1 MHALSKQM
9 FTRFAHTAVSV
20 AAMACLMAGCST
32 TAKVAQ
38 SSKGN
43 VYLEEVTDW
52 SFEASHPAVI
62 DQATMSKVIK
72 GLYSEDGSSRM
83 SAGGSKPMR
92 IFSDE
97 DAEFLAPLLT
107 QGLSKAKPEQ
117 LVGFRVSSSAGSGSE
132 PTTGSI
138 YVQKGSIYI
147 TIAKGARVT
156 GFTPDSVART
166 ESAPSYAAAGTIGAT
181 ATVID
186 YIALAKSPASASI
199 AVAKPAAKAPAAPI
213 AAAVAPAPPQSMKA
227 QPVSMAASSSAGA
240 MESASPGSS
249 QIEKVKETIAKKESE
264 INMLRKESDW
274 MKRELRERDEEI
286 KALKAS
292 KVSGKPAPKKKYA
305 EAVQTR

>member
-1 MHALSKQM
+1 MHAQSTQT
-9 FTRFAHTAVSV
+9 FARFAHAALGM
-20 AAMACLMAGCST
+20 AAMALIMAGCST

-43 VYLEEVTDW
+43 VFLEEVTDW

-62 DQATMSKVIK
+62 DQTTMSKVIK

-147 TIAKGARVT
+147 TIAKGARVN
-156 GFTPDSVART
+156 GFSPETVARM
-166 ESAPSYAAAGTIGAT
+166 EPAPSYAAAGSIGAT

-186 YIALAKSPASASI
+186 YIALAKAPASAAI
-199 AVAKPAAKAPAAPI
+199 PMAKPAVKAP
-213 AAAVAPAPPQSMKA
+213 VAPVAASVAQEPVIKA
-227 QPVSMAASSSAGA
+227 QPVSTASASSI
-240 MESASPGSS
+240 GSS
-249 QIEKVKETIAKKESE
+249 DSFGSDATQIDKVKDTIAKKESE
-264 INMLRKESDW
+264 IKMLRKESDW